1 MCYVPRPLML
11 ATGDRVAVNS
21 YVSKLFDLNGR
32 VALIT
37 GASAGL
43 GQHFARVLAGAGA
56 DLVIAARRLERL
68 EALAQEFSG
77 SATRVV
83 TVRADVTEKSDI
95 QAMFDAAT
103 AQLATPTI
111 IVNNSGL
118 ARAASSLHM
127 SDEDWD
133 VVLNTNLRGAWMVA
147 REAAQRMVA
156 AGVPGS
162 IINLASITGIRV
174 ARGMVS
180 YAASKAGLLAVTRN
194 MALELARHDIRVN
207 ALAPGY
213 ILTDMNKGFFE
224 SPPGLDM
231 IKRIPQRRIGRPEEL
246 DGALLLL
253 ASDASTYM
261 SGSVIEI
268 DGGHMQSA
276 L

>member
-1 MCYVPRPLML
+1 M
-11 ATGDRVAVNS
+11 AVNP
-21 YVSKLFDLNGR
+21 YVSELFDLNGR
-32 VALIT
+32 VALVT

-43 GQHFARVLAGAGA
+43 GRHFARVLARAGA

-68 EALAQEFSG
+68 ESLAEELSDG
-77 SATRVV
+77 ATRVV
-83 TVRADVTEKSDI
+83 TVRADVTEKGDI
-95 QAMFDAAT
+95 QAMFDAAA
-103 AQLATPTI
+103 AQLSTPTI

-118 ARAASSLHM
+118 ARAASSLDL

-133 VVLNTNLRGAWMVA
+133 VVVDTNLRGAWMVA
-147 REAAQRMVA
+147 REAARRMVA
-156 AGVPGS
+156 VGVPGS

-174 ARGMVS
+174 ARGMIA

-194 MALELARHDIRVN
+194 MALELARHDVRVN

-213 ILTDMNKGFFE
+213 ILTDMNAAFFD
-224 SPPGLDM
+224 SPPGIDM